1 MTLSEAIRLGAA
13 LRPQGFGE
21 FERHGRT
28 CAIGAAMEAT
38 AFWQTAVWPEGW
50 MALFNQATTCPDAGC
65 QFAWP
70 VDEAR
75 LVWDVIVHLNDH
87 HRWARERIADWV
99 ETLERADA
107 APAAEKADG
116 VVA

>member
-1 MTLSEAIRLGAA
+1 MTLSEAMRLGAA
-13 LRPQGFGE
+13 LRPHGFGQ

-38 AFWQTAVWPEGW
+38 AFWRTAVWPEGW
-50 MALFNQATTCPDAGC
+50 MALFNQVTTCPHAGC
-65 QFAWP
+65 RFDWP

-87 HRWARERIADWV
+87 HRWTRERIADWV
-99 ETLERADA
+99 ETVEGTGA
-107 APAAEKADG
+107 APVSEGTDAVLA
-116 VVA
+116 